1 MLYVLFAFLLFACND
16 YGVNKLNQTKP
27 ELVVYP
33 ETIDFGHLQSGFESG
48 QLNFVVIN
56 AGDEDLV
63 ISHPELLS
71 DNDRFSLSTETVDS
85 YTILPGGI
93 VEFEVYYNP
102 ITFETNNGLIS
113 FTSNDADEDF
123 YELPVSGFGDAPVMT
138 ITPEVFNYG
147 QISIGCDNEERI
159 TMRNDGNLSLTV
171 SSITQMVT
179 QPNDII
185 MEFGSLPNVP
195 WELEP
200 TQEIDFL
207 VSYIPSD
214 VSYDESIIRVESND
228 PLNSVLE
235 VIQYGDGDVEHW
247 VTQTHVQEEIAYL
260 DVIFV
265 IDNSG
270 SMNIFQQELESQIGV
285 FMNVFVSS
293 GADYHL
299 AVITTDEAA
308 LIEYNGVK
316 WIDNSYLTPTD
327 WLQTIIGG
335 IGIRGSGTEKGIE
348 MAKNALEGDAGPGRG
363 FLRSSAALII
373 IYVSD
378 EADHSSGGWNSY
390 TNFFDG
396 IKPDLSLMKHF
407 AVIGDYPSGC
417 VAITTYGSRNI
428 GLGEGYY
435 DMTQRYNGD
444 WYSICASDWGQQIQN
459 LANTVVTRKR
469 FELDEP
475 DPIET
480 TIIVS
485 VNSQQSTDWTY
496 DVGSNAVIFND
507 NSIPLPNQSVTIE
520 YAVWGCG
527 DE

>member
-1 MLYVLFAFLLFACND
+1 MLYVLFAFLLSACND

-33 ETIDFGHLQSGFESG
+33 EIIDFGHLQSGFESG

-56 AGDEDLV
+56 AGDEDLI

-71 DNDRFSLSTETVDS
+71 NNNRFSIRTETVEN
-85 YTILPGGI
+85 YTILPGSTK
-93 VEFEVYYNP
+93 EFEVYYNP
-102 ITFETNNGLIS
+102 ITFENNDGVIS
-113 FTSNDADEDF
+113 FSTNDDNEEF
-123 YELPVSGFGDAPVMT
+123 YELPVTGFGDAPV
-138 ITPEVFNYG
+138 ITVTPDTFDYG

-159 TMRNDGNLSLTV
+159 TIRNDGNLPLLV
-171 SSITQMVT
+171 SDITQMVT

-185 MEFGSLPNVP
+185 MEFGSLPAVP
-195 WELEP
+195 WELAP

-214 VSYDESIIRVESND
+214 VSYDESVIRVESND
-228 PLNSVLE
+228 PVNPVLE
-235 VIQYGDGDVEHW
+235 AIQYGDGDVEHW
-247 VTQTHVQEEIAYL
+247 VNQTHVQEETPYL

-270 SMNIFQQELESQIGV
+270 SMNIFQQELENQVGL
-285 FMNVFVSS
+285 FMNVFVTS

-299 AVITTDEAA
+299 SVITTDEAA
-308 LIEYNGVK
+308 LLEYDGVK
-316 WIDNSYLTPTD
+316 WIDSSYLTPTA
-327 WLQTIIGG
+327 WLQTVIGG
-335 IGIRGSGTEKGIE
+335 IGTRGSGTERGIE
-348 MAKNALEGDAGPGRG
+348 MAKNALEGDASPGRG
-363 FLRSSAALII
+363 FLRESAALII

-378 EADHSSGGWNSY
+378 ESDHSAGGWNFY
-390 TNFFDG
+390 TGFFDN
-396 IKPDLSLMKHF
+396 IKSSQHLMKHF
-407 AVIGDYPSGC
+407 AVIGDYPTGC
-417 VAITTYGSRNI
+417 VAITAYGSRNI

-444 WYSICASDWGQQIQN
+444 WYSICAPDWGQQIQN
-459 LANTVVTRKR
+459 LANTVVTRKI
-469 FELDEP
+469 FDLDEP

-480 TIIVS
+480 TLTVA
-485 VNSQQSTDWTY
+485 VNGQQVTNWTY
-496 DVGSNAVIFND
+496 DNSTNAVIFD
-507 NSIPLPNQSVTIE
+507 EDSIPLSNQTVTIE